1 MLLSVT
7 VSRNDKKQRQS
18 KVRSVMCPFWWT
30 QIYFTE
36 KYSAS
41 VLDKKW
47 WPLLHWTWC
56 GLYCQAWFFT
66 QGFSFVVKLTAS
78 EKCLNEFHFYANFVV
93 TISNGLSSKVFGRK
107 ICPWQYVRTEEGQPI
122 SSLRQYKYVACQIT
136 WQQSGRVLTE
146 AECVQWKRCRKT
158 LSKQKSIG
166 SFSLSCEL
174 CQLQPFNGIFSP
186 APLYHAHFFWG

>member
-1 MLLSVT
+1 
-7 VSRNDKKQRQS
+7 
-18 KVRSVMCPFWWT
+18 MC
-30 QIYFTE
+30 
-36 KYSAS
+36 
-41 VLDKKW
+41 
-47 WPLLHWTWC
+47 WPLD
-56 GLYCQAWFFT
+56 Q
-66 QGFSFVVKLTAS
+66 SFIRKILA
-78 EKCLNEFHFYANFVV
+78 KILLNQSSWKMLKSMEIFAEFYANFGV

-174 CQLQPFNGIFSP
+174 CQLQPFNGIF
-186 APLYHAHFFWG
+186 PLRLYTMPIFSGVYIFDAICSWQEV